1 MTRVKQFLCATAVAS
16 LVAGTGATA
25 VGTQLGL
32 SAVTAEWMLAAEHV
46 LLLGTDGTNLDKI
59 LEYAYN
65 DDSGFKMLMDRG
77 ITAATTIA
85 GHMTMSTPSWST
97 ILTGVWDDK
106 HGVVS
111 NVYRPEPYTTW
122 PSVFN
127 LLEYNKPEI
136 ETTVISG
143 RGLFTE
149 IASTGNYPA
158 DNIIGISGGSTSA
171 EMDALVTQETIS
183 RILAT
188 TNNPNIDTFM
198 FSYQSQ
204 VDHAGHSYGGGS
216 DEYRDAVINVGANW
230 KEILEAVAAAEAATG
245 DKWTIIAVTDHGHQQ
260 NPDLFGFSLG
270 HGFQSPNET
279 SSFVMLSLAGNEAQ
293 AGGQSLAYQTID
305 ITPTILQAFGIPM
318 RSDFDG
324 TPMQLD
330 PDLLNSVVF
339 PADLKQALTDA
350 INSFGY
356 PDIGTDIMLSL
367 RALAAG
373 AGFFLESYALP
384 PILNFLQTIVDQDIF
399 LISGLA
405 EGAQWVL
412 KTVGAATADVLT
424 DIGRVVA
431 YFTGAGVIPPNDAP
445 LPLPGAAEFTG
456 GLEALLADHG
466 STAPDLGGA
475 DLPPLPDVDALL
487 S

>member
-1 MTRVKQFLCATAVAS
+1 VTTIKRVLCGAAVAG
-16 LVAGTGATA
+16 LVAGTASVAGSQ
-25 VGTQLGL
+25 VGL
-32 SAVTAEWMLAAEHV
+32 STVTADWMLAAEHV

-127 LLEYNKPEI
+127 LIEYFKPEVD
-136 ETTVISG
+136 TTVISG

-149 IASTGNYPA
+149 IASTGGYPA
-158 DNIIGISGGSTSA
+158 DNIIGITGGSTSA
-171 EMDALVTQETIS
+171 EMDSLVTQETIA

-188 TNNPNIDTFM
+188 TTNPNLDTFM

-204 VDHAGHSYGGGS
+204 VDHAGHSFGGGS

-230 KEILEAVAAAEAATG
+230 KEILDAVAAAEEATG

-293 AGGQSLAYQTID
+293 AGGQSLTYQTVD
-305 ITPTILQAFGIPM
+305 ITPTILQVFGIPM

-324 TPMQLD
+324 VPMQSD
-330 PDLLNSVVF
+330 PDILNSIVF
-339 PADLKQALTDA
+339 PTDLKQALTAA
-350 INSFGY
+350 IESYGY
-356 PDIGTDIMLSL
+356 PNIGIDVMLSI
-367 RALAAG
+367 RALAGG
-373 AGFFLESYALP
+373 AGYFLENYALP
-384 PILNFLQTIVDQDIF
+384 PILNYLQTIVDQDIF

-412 KTVGAATADVLT
+412 KTVGDATADVLT

-431 YFTGAGVIPPNDAP
+431 YFTGAGVIPPSDAP
-445 LPLPGAAEFTG
+445 LPPPGVAEFTG
-456 GLEALLADHG
+456 SLDTLFTGFAAPEVVTPELPALL
-466 STAPDLGGA
+466 DL
-475 DLPPLPDVDALL
+475 DVLAG
-487 S
+487 

>member
-1 MTRVKQFLCATAVAS
+1 MTTLRKYLCGAAVAS
-16 LVAGTGATA
+16 LVAGTGAAAAGMPT
-25 VGTQLGL
+25 GL

-46 LLLGTDGTNLDKI
+46 LLLGTDGTNLEKI

-77 ITAATTIA
+77 VTSATTIA

-127 LLEYNKPEI
+127 LIEYYKPEVD
-136 ETTVISG
+136 TTVISG
-143 RGLFTE
+143 RGLFTDM
-149 IASTGNYPA
+149 ASTGGYPA
-158 DNIIGISGGSTSA
+158 DHIVGISGGSTSA

-188 TNNPNIDTFM
+188 TNNPNLDTFM
-198 FSYQSQ
+198 FAYQSQ

-216 DEYRDAVINVGANW
+216 DEYRDAIINVGANW

-245 DKWTIIAVTDHGHQQ
+245 DRWTIIAVTDHGHQE

-279 SSFVMLSLAGNEAQ
+279 SSFIIASLAGNEAQ
-293 AGGQSLAYQTID
+293 AGGQSLSYQTID

-324 TPMQLD
+324 VPMQTD
-330 PDLLNSVVF
+330 PDILNGIVM

-350 INSFGY
+350 IQSFGY
-356 PDIGTDIMLSL
+356 PNIGIDVMLSL
-367 RALAAG
+367 RALAGG

-384 PILNFLQTIVDQDIF
+384 PILNYLQTIIDQDIF
-399 LISGLA
+399 LISALA
-405 EGAQWVL
+405 EGTQWVL

-431 YFTGAGVIPPNDAP
+431 YFTGAGVIAPNDAP
-445 LPLPGAAEFTG
+445 LPLPGGAEFTG
-456 GLEALLADHG
+456 FLDSLLADH
-466 STAPDLGGA
+466 TVAIPDLGGSE
-475 DLPPLPDVDALL
+475 LPTLLDVDALVG
-487 S
+487 

>member
-1 MTRVKQFLCATAVAS
+1 MTTIKRVLCGAAVAG
-16 LVAGTGATA
+16 LVAGPASVAGSQ
-25 VGTQLGL
+25 VGL
-32 SAVTAEWMLAAEHV
+32 STVTADWMLAAEHV

-127 LLEYNKPEI
+127 LIEYFKPEVD
-136 ETTVISG
+136 TTVISG

-149 IASTGNYPA
+149 IASTGGYPA
-158 DNIIGISGGSTSA
+158 DNIIGITGGSTSA
-171 EMDALVTQETIS
+171 EMDSLVTQETVS

-188 TNNPNIDTFM
+188 TTNPNLDTFM

-204 VDHAGHSYGGGS
+204 VDHAGHSFGGGS

-230 KEILEAVAAAEAATG
+230 KEILDAVAAAEEATG

-293 AGGQSLAYQTID
+293 AGGQSLTYQTVD
-305 ITPTILQAFGIPM
+305 ITPTILQVFGIPM

-324 TPMQLD
+324 VPMQSD
-330 PDLLNSVVF
+330 PDILNSIVF
-339 PADLKQALTDA
+339 PTDLKQALTAA
-350 INSFGY
+350 IESYGY
-356 PDIGTDIMLSL
+356 PNIGIDVMLSI
-367 RALAAG
+367 RALAGG
-373 AGFFLESYALP
+373 AGYFLENYALP
-384 PILNFLQTIVDQDIF
+384 PILNYLQTIVDQDIF

-412 KTVGAATADVLT
+412 KTVGDATADVLT

-431 YFTGAGVIPPNDAP
+431 YFTGAGVIPPSDAP
-445 LPLPGAAEFTG
+445 LPPPGIAEFTG
-456 GLEALLADHG
+456 SLDTLFTGFAAPEVVTPELPALL
-466 STAPDLGGA
+466 DLGVLAG
-475 DLPPLPDVDALL
+475 
-487 S
+487 